1 MENKKF
7 STIEIILGCC
17 FTLFI
22 DIICLLIDLIAIGL
36 VISPIIQG
44 GTTFATSWW
53 LKSKG
58 SKNAFKLNRQLTK
71 QIVNFL
77 PLLPTNT
84 TVFAVEIW
92 LHNNLKTIPALNPS
106 LLKQ

>member
-17 FTLFI
+17 FTLFT
-22 DIICLLIDLIAIGL
+22 DTICLLIDLTGVGL

-44 GTTFATSWW
+44 STTLATSWW

-58 SKNAFKLNRQLTK
+58 NQHAFKLNRQLAK
-71 QIVNFL
+71 QIANFL
-77 PLLPTNT
+77 PVLPTNT

-92 LHNNLKTIPALNPS
+92 LHNNLKTTPALNPG
-106 LLKQ
+106 LLK